1 MVPKPPPKKLVSIKS
16 FNVPNISLLPAIPK
30 EKLPPKIKSI
40 PSIKKLKIG
49 IITINA
55 TINEAIFKGFISDK
69 NSFVFFKI
77 FKY

>member
-1 MVPKPPPKKLVSIKS
+1 M
-16 FNVPNISLLPAIPK
+16 PNISFLPVIPK

-49 IITINA
+49 IITIKA
-55 TINEAIFKGFISDK
+55 TIKEAMFKGFKSDK
-69 NSFVFFKI
+69 NIFGFLLKI